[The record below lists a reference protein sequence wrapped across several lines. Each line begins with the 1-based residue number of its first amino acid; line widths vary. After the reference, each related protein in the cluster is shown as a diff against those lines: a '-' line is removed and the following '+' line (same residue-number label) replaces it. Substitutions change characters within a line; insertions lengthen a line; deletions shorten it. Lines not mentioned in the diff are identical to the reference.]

1 MITTVAVLGRGI
13 AVVEHADDTEI
24 HALLRN
30 RSVIRIAR
38 KEIVWDERNMR
49 WETNPSNVS
58 QTKPKA
64 ISFARN
70 TDQTG
75 GITHGL
81 HQQ

>member
-1 MITTVAVLGRGI
+1 VAVLGRGI
-13 AVVEHADDTEI
+13 AVVEHVDSKWIFAAVWNKCE
-24 HALLRN
+24 L
-30 RSVIRIAR
+30 RIAR

-49 WETNPSNVS
+49 WETNPSSVS
-58 QTKPKA
+58 HTKPKA